1 MRARHLLVS
10 LIFLA
15 PFAACSGDDIIDDLT
30 GPTGLDVRGTYDING
45 WFDANDVGT
54 ASSAG
59 YRCSGSIAISSQ
71 TGNVFSGTWS
81 LFNEGDCPGEFVGT
95 LTGTVDDDE
104 NGDVTVSF
112 LIPGRDAAVQAI
124 SGCQITSG
132 DDEFFGSID
141 PEAGFVDLE
150 SIYTANC
157 PTDGGMAA
165 FEFSILFEDD

>member
-1 MRARHLLVS
+1 LRARHLLVS

-15 PFAACSGDDIIDDLT
+15 PFAACSSDDIIDDLT

-45 WFDANDVGT
+45 WFTATEVGT
-54 ASSAG
+54 ANSAV
-59 YRCSGSIAISSQ
+59 YRCSGSIAVSSQ
-71 TGNVFSGTWS
+71 TLNVFSGSWT
-81 LFNEGDCPGEFVGT
+81 LLNEGDCPGELVGT
-95 LTGTVDDDE
+95 FTGTVDNDDE
-104 NGDVTVSF
+104 GVVTMSF
-112 LIPGRDAAVQAI
+112 LLPGRDAAVEAI

-132 DDEFFGSID
+132 DDEFVGTID
-141 PEAGFVDLE
+141 PANGFVDVE

>member
-1 MRARHLLVS
+1 MRARHLLVP
-10 LIFLA
+10 FLLFA
-15 PFAACSGDDIIDDLT
+15 PLVACSSDDIIEAVT

-45 WFDANDVGT
+45 WFTATELSTANSVV
-54 ASSAG
+54 

-71 TGNVFSGTWS
+71 SINVFSGTWS

-95 LTGTVDDDE
+95 LTGTVEDDE

-112 LIPGRDAAVQAI
+112 LIPGRDVAVEAI

-132 DDEFFGSID
+132 DDEFVGSID
-141 PEAGFVDLE
+141 PVNGFVDVE

>member
-1 MRARHLLVS
+1 MRARHLLVPI
-10 LIFLA
+10 LLFA
-15 PFAACSGDDIIDDLT
+15 PLVACSSDDIVEAVT
-30 GPTGLDVRGTYDING
+30 GPTGLDVRGTYDVNG
-45 WFDANDVGT
+45 WFTATEVGT
-54 ASSAG
+54 ANSVV
-59 YRCSGSIAISSQ
+59 YRCSGSIAVSSQ

-95 LTGTVDDDE
+95 LTGTVDDND

-112 LIPGRDAAVQAI
+112 LIPGRDAAVEAI

-132 DDEFFGSID
+132 DDEFVGSID
-141 PEAGFVDLE
+141 PASGFVDVE

-165 FEFSILFEDD
+165 FEFSILFEDN

>member
-1 MRARHLLVS
+1 MRARHLLVPI
-10 LIFLA
+10 LLFA
-15 PFAACSGDDIIDDLT
+15 PLVACSSDDIIEAVT

-45 WFDANDVGT
+45 WFTATEVGT
-54 ASSAG
+54 ANSVV
-59 YRCSGSIAISSQ
+59 YRCSGSIAVSSQ

-95 LTGTVDDDE
+95 LTGTVDDND

-112 LIPGRDAAVQAI
+112 LIPGRDAAVEAI

-132 DDEFFGSID
+132 DDEFVGSID
-141 PEAGFVDLE
+141 PASGFVDVE

-165 FEFSILFEDD
+165 FEFSILFEDN